1 MKTIFQIAT
10 ILVLLSACRPSTSI
24 KTEDNGVS
32 EFYSKMVNDSFS
44 IFVSVPVGYDTG
56 GKNKYPVVYLLDANL
71 YFDIMATTIRKY
83 TEVGLLAPVILVGI
97 GYKDLAI
104 MDSLR
109 TRDYTYPLAIPE
121 YEMSVSGQA
130 DKFFSFIK
138 DELLPH
144 IDTRY
149 SVDTTNR
156 ILLGHSLGGYFIMYA
171 VQQSLLDKHSIF
183 SGYIAAS
190 PSTHYNHNYLLTQL
204 EKLGADIQ
212 DKTKLY
218 VTFGGLE
225 DAEED
230 EGDTTMLKTNQILS
244 ALSTSLENKINYKG
258 ETFSNLGHMDT
269 PFPTFV
275 KGLQWT
281 MNKTE

>member
-10 ILVLLSACRPSTSI
+10 ILVLLSACRPSTSN

-32 EFYSKMVNDSFS
+32 EFYSKTINDTFS
-44 IFVSVPVGYDTG
+44 IFVSVPVDYDVR

-83 TEVGLLAPVILVGI
+83 TEVGLLSPVILVGI
-97 GYKDLAI
+97 GYRDLAI

-109 TRDYTYPLAIPE
+109 SRDYTYPLAIPE

-138 DELLPH
+138 NELIPH

-156 ILLGHSLGGYFIMYA
+156 ILFGHSLGGYFTLYA
-171 VQQSLLDKHSIF
+171 LQQSLLDKHSVF
-183 SGYIAAS
+183 NGYIAAS
-190 PSTHYNHNYLLTQL
+190 PSTHYNHDYLLTQL
-204 EKLGADIQ
+204 EKLGAGIQ

-225 DAEED
+225 DTEED
-230 EGDTTMLKTNQILS
+230 EEDTTMLKTNQILS
-244 ALSTSLENKINYKG
+244 ALSTSLENKINFKG
-258 ETFSNLGHMDT
+258 ETYSNLGHMDT

-281 MNKTE
+281 LNQTE